1 MKKTL
6 MLGLLLSMGISASA
20 AAVNPFTDVPAGHW
34 SYTAVERLAAAGI
47 IDGYGNGSFGGDR
60 LMTRYEM
67 AQIVAKAMAKGANV
81 DRLAT
86 EFAEELDGLGV
97 RVAVLEQKTDQV
109 QIAGQIRTSY
119 AAYSKGAARM
129 FKSNHSGVMRSRLFL
144 TGKVNDNWNYQG
156 VLQNIQDFTNDKKKK
171 KTEFQR
177 AFLEGRIGNVR
188 LTLGRYHSFV
198 ADGNLYD
205 HRVDG
210 MKMALGKE
218 LKAELEYGKLAYADG
233 AKLGD
238 KFYRFTLSGKTGAWN
253 WEGNY
258 INIDNL
264 LKLGGQDD
272 KIWTLGARVNLDKA
286 YASAMYLKS
295 DVNVA
300 DKDAGYVLGI
310 GYAGARQ
317 NEAGSWGVW
326 SKYYNQPSGAD
337 IMHTMPGVHPET
349 GFKGWGFGADY
360 TIARNM
366 ILDTEYYALKDQ
378 RDIANNKYN
387 TWWTHLMILF

>member
-144 TGKVNDNWNYQG
+144 TGKVMIIG
-156 VLQNIQDFTNDKKKK
+156 IIRAFCRISRILLMIQAMKNRVS
-171 KTEFQR
+171 ES
-177 AFLEGRIGNVR
+177 FLEGRIGNVR

-210 MKMALGKE
+210 MKWHW
-218 LKAELEYGKLAYADG
+218 
-233 AKLGD
+233 AK
-238 KFYRFTLSGKTGAWN
+238 S
-253 WEGNY
+253 
-258 INIDNL
+258 
-264 LKLGGQDD
+264 
-272 KIWTLGARVNLDKA
+272 
-286 YASAMYLKS
+286 
-295 DVNVA
+295 
-300 DKDAGYVLGI
+300 
-310 GYAGARQ
+310 
-317 NEAGSWGVW
+317 
-326 SKYYNQPSGAD
+326 
-337 IMHTMPGVHPET
+337 
-349 GFKGWGFGADY
+349 
-360 TIARNM
+360 
-366 ILDTEYYALKDQ
+366 
-378 RDIANNKYN
+378 
-387 TWWTHLMILF
+387 

>member
-144 TGKVNDNWNYQG
+144 TGKVMIIG
-156 VLQNIQDFTNDKKKK
+156 II
-171 KTEFQR
+171 R
-177 AFLEGRIGNVR
+177 AFCRISR
-188 LTLGRYHSFV
+188 
-198 ADGNLYD
+198 
-205 HRVDG
+205 
-210 MKMALGKE
+210 
-218 LKAELEYGKLAYADG
+218 
-233 AKLGD
+233 
-238 KFYRFTLSGKTGAWN
+238 
-253 WEGNY
+253 
-258 INIDNL
+258 
-264 LKLGGQDD
+264 
-272 KIWTLGARVNLDKA
+272 
-286 YASAMYLKS
+286 
-295 DVNVA
+295 
-300 DKDAGYVLGI
+300 
-310 GYAGARQ
+310 
-317 NEAGSWGVW
+317 
-326 SKYYNQPSGAD
+326 
-337 IMHTMPGVHPET
+337 
-349 GFKGWGFGADY
+349 
-360 TIARNM
+360 
-366 ILDTEYYALKDQ
+366 IL
-378 RDIANNKYN
+378 
-387 TWWTHLMILF
+387 LMIQAMKKQSFRELF

>member
-144 TGKVNDNWNYQG
+144 TGKVKYNWNYQG
-156 VLQNIQDFTNDKKKK
+156 VLQNIQDFTNDSGDE